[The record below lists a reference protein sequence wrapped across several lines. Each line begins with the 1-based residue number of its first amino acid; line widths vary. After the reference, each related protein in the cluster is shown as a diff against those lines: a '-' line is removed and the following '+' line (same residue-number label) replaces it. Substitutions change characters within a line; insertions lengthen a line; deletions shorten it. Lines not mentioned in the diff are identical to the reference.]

1 MPTAATPSAAP
12 ASPPGPNLA
21 AVLHP
26 PGTIRLEEFP
36 APAPGAGEVVVEV
49 RSVGVCGSDVH
60 YYEEGRIGGFVVRA
74 PLVLGHEASGVV
86 VGHGPGTGRLP
97 LGALVA
103 VEPGVPCRHC
113 AQCRAGRYN
122 LCPSI
127 RFLATPPVHG
137 AFVRYLAVPEDFC
150 YPVPGSLSADA
161 AALIEPLSVGVWACR
176 KAAVSLGDLVLVTGA
191 GPIGLLAAL
200 AARGAGAVPTVCDIS
215 QDRLARAAQLG
226 LAQTA
231 DLRSVDLG
239 EMGPFDAF
247 IECTGAPDVPG
258 DGLRAL
264 KPAGRAVLVGT
275 SAADDLR
282 LPLSV
287 LQTRELTITGSFRYA
302 NIYPAAIELATSGA
316 IPLADL
322 VDATF
327 PLDRTE
333 DALQAAR
340 RDPSLIKAVVHPSE
354 YA

>member
-1 MPTAATPSAAP
+1 MSATHNAAGVGL
-12 ASPPGPNLA
+12 PGPNLA
-21 AVLHP
+21 AVLHE

-36 APAPGAGEVVVEV
+36 VPAPGPGEVLVEV

-60 YYEEGRIGGFVVRA
+60 YYEEGRIGDFVVRA

-103 VEPGVPCRHC
+103 VEPGVPCRAC
-113 AQCRAGRYN
+113 PQCRVGRYN

-137 AFVRYLAVPEDFC
+137 AFTRYLAAPEDFC
-150 YPVPGSLSADA
+150 YPVPSLTADA

-176 KAAVSLGDLVLVTGA
+176 KAGVSLGEEILVTGA
-191 GPIGLLAAL
+191 GPVGLLAAL
-200 AARGAGAVPTVCDIS
+200 AARAAGAVPTICDID
-215 QDRLARAAQLG
+215 QDRLGRAARLG
-226 LAQTA
+226 VTATA
-231 DLRSVDLG
+231 DLRSVDLAQL
-239 EMGPFDAF
+239 GPFDVV
-247 IECTGAPDVPG
+247 IECTGALDVPG
-258 DGLRAL
+258 KAVRAL

-302 NIYPAAIELATSGA
+302 NTYPAAIELATSGA

-322 VDATF
+322 VDAVF
-327 PLDRTE
+327 PLDRVE
-333 DALQAAR
+333 EALQAAR
-340 RDPSLIKAVVHPSE
+340 RDRSLIKAVVHPAE
-354 YA
+354 RG